1 MKKNSLH
8 NFYLLVI
15 LGLFLGCVPRT
26 EIPVSTSSA
35 SSFENIKPIAVEF
48 VNHLSVGNYGA
59 AVKLFDPALS
69 NGLLE
74 TQLKQAWEGEISQV
88 GTFQQQTGIQTEVV
102 KGLRAVYVTCRFE
115 KETVDMRIFFNTAD
129 QIRGMNFSQAKPQNQ
144 SEFGI
149 YLLNQEIPIKQF
161 QAADLQSLELQKTPN
176 ISMADIISYSKSTHE
191 IELIPSAYQRILD
204 LYKNPGRV
212 SGPPFIICVGG
223 ERIYGGA
230 FWTMLSSANY
240 DGVVILQPIQPDG
253 RIIALRLGYPTRAD
267 FTGKDPRGDVRILTA
282 LDHAGK
288 LK

>member
-1 MKKNSLH
+1 MKKNSFH

-15 LGLFLGCVPRT
+15 LGLFLGCAPRT

-35 SSFENIKPIAVEF
+35 SSFENIKPIAV
-48 VNHLSVGNYGA
+48 
-59 AVKLFDPALS
+59 
-69 NGLLE
+69 
-74 TQLKQAWEGEISQV
+74 
-88 GTFQQQTGIQTEVV
+88 
-102 KGLRAVYVTCRFE
+102 
-115 KETVDMRIFFNTAD
+115 DMRIFFNASD
-129 QIRGMNFSQAKPQNQ
+129 QIRGMNFSQSKPQNR

-149 YLLNQEIPIKQF
+149 YPLEQEISIKQF
-161 QAADLQSLELQKTPN
+161 QAADLQSLQLQKTPL

-204 LYKNPGRV
+204 LYKKPGHV
-212 SGPPFIICVGG
+212 SGPPFVICVGS

-230 FWTMLSSANY
+230 FWTMLSSASY